1 MNQGLKLIDIFRRA
15 SISLIHVGES
25 VSESVGNFFE
35 ILSNLWHIFRVC
47 PEYVQSVFRVC
58 SECIQS
64 VFRVC
69 SECVQRVLRVCSE
82 CAQSV
87 L

>member
-35 ILSNLWHIFRVC
+35 ILSNLGHLFRVC
-47 PEYVQSVFRVC
+47 PDRLDICRDRGTVGPVNFCLTV
-58 SECIQS
+58 
-64 VFRVC
+64 
-69 SECVQRVLRVCSE
+69 
-82 CAQSV
+82 
-87 L
+87 